1 MSEILIQRAHTLGLE
16 KARAIAAKWQQEAE
30 ADWGMDCTYVA
41 NQTNDQGE
49 IQDRLNF
56 ERAGASGYLEVTAS
70 QLTMKLELGFL
81 MASFKDKIEEK
92 ITSNLD
98 KLLG

>member
-1 MSEILIQRAHTLGLE
+1 MADIFIERNHTLGFE
-16 KARAIAAKWQQEAE
+16 KARAVAAQWQKEAE
-30 ADWGMDCTYVA
+30 EDWGMDCTYEK
-41 NQTNDQGE
+41 GE
-49 IQDRLNF
+49 SQDRLSF
-56 ERAGASGYLEVTAS
+56 ERAGASGYLLVSAS

-92 ITSNLD
+92 ISSNLD

>member
-1 MSEILIQRAHTLGLE
+1 MSDILIQRAHTLGLE
-16 KARAIAAKWQQEAE
+16 KARAIAAQWQREAE
-30 ADWGMDCTYVA
+30 SEWGMDCTYVS
-41 NQTNDQGE
+41 NETSDSGE
-49 IQDRLNF
+49 VQDRLNF
-56 ERAGASGYLEVTAS
+56 ERTGASGYLLVTAT

>member
-16 KARAIAAKWQQEAE
+16 KARAIAAQWQKEAE
-30 ADWGMDCTYVA
+30 SDWGMDCTYVS
-41 NQTNDQGE
+41 NESNEQGE
-49 IQDRLNF
+49 VQDRLNF
-56 ERAGASGYLEVTAS
+56 ERAGASGYLLVTAS

-92 ITSNLD
+92 ISSNLD

>member
-1 MSEILIQRAHTLGLE
+1 MTDILIQRSHNLGLE
-16 KARAIAAKWQQEAE
+16 KARAVAAQWHSEAE
-30 ADWGMDCTYVA
+30 SYWGMDCTYVA
-41 NQTNDQGE
+41 NETNAEGDV
-49 IQDRLNF
+49 QDRLNF
-56 ERAGASGYLEVTAS
+56 ERAGASGYLCVSAT

>member
-1 MSEILIQRAHTLGLE
+1 MAEIFIQRDHTLGME
-16 KARAIAAKWQQEAE
+16 KARAVAAQWQKEAE

-41 NQTNDQGE
+41 NETSDSGE
-49 IQDRLNF
+49 VQDRLNF
-56 ERAGASGYLEVTAS
+56 ERTGASGYLLVTAT

-98 KLLG
+98 KLLA

>member
-1 MSEILIQRAHTLGLE
+1 MAEILIQRVHTLGLE
-16 KARAIAAKWQQEAE
+16 KARAIAAQWQNEAE
-30 ADWGMDCTYVA
+30 ADWGMDCTYVS
-41 NQTNDQGE
+41 NESNEQGE
-49 IQDRLNF
+49 VQDRLNF
-56 ERAGASGYLEVTAS
+56 ERAGASGYLLVTAS

-92 ITSNLD
+92 ISSNLD